1 MPSLRKVNAK
11 ELKET
16 VELVN
21 GVTHN
26 VITNS
31 ITEINNF
38 LYAGVYKVDEKLGK
52 MKKKKSNE
60 K

>member
-1 MPSLRKVNAK
+1 MT
-11 ELKET
+11 ELKEA

-21 GVTHN
+21 TVIHN

-31 ITEINNF
+31 ITEMNNL
-38 LYAGVYKVDEKLGK
+38 LYAGAYVAAGKVGK
-52 MKKKKSNE
+52 MKKNNPNE